1 MRLIP
6 LAGSVSVFSSSLE
19 YSSGSSTM
27 RGASEHLVLGLLG
40 ASCLPAF
47 EAKAE
52 RFTRAECLACQK
64 ECDGKFCPKVCAG
77 LTATGEEMTCALDK
91 DCLDNSIDPYG
102 GMGCNVRRPAP

>member
-1 MRLIP
+1 M
-6 LAGSVSVFSSSLE
+6 
-19 YSSGSSTM
+19 
-27 RGASEHLVLGLLG
+27 GAARSSEHLLLALLAG
-40 ASCLPAF
+40 SCLPAF

-77 LTATGEEMTCALDK
+77 LTAMGEEMTCALDK
-91 DCLDNSIDPYG
+91 DCLDNAIDPYG

>member
-1 MRLIP
+1 MERAVP
-6 LAGSVSVFSSSLE
+6 L
-19 YSSGSSTM
+19 
-27 RGASEHLVLGLLG
+27 LLALLA
-40 ASCLPAF
+40 ASCLPAV

-77 LTATGEEMTCALDK
+77 LTRSERDGLALGQG
-91 DCLDNSIDPYG
+91 CLDNSIDPYG

>member
-1 MRLIP
+1 MERAVP
-6 LAGSVSVFSSSLE
+6 LRARS
-19 YSSGSSTM
+19 
-27 RGASEHLVLGLLG
+27 SEHLLL
-40 ASCLPAF
+40 ALLAPSCLPAV

-77 LTATGEEMTCALDK
+77 LTAMGEEMTCALDK
-91 DCLDNSIDPYG
+91 DCLDNAIDPYG

>member
-1 MRLIP
+1 MLRSPPLQRSLRSPHRLLL
-6 LAGSVSVFSSSLE
+6 LA
-19 YSSGSSTM
+19 
-27 RGASEHLVLGLLG
+27 LLA

-77 LTATGEEMTCALDK
+77 LTAMGEEMTCALDK
-91 DCLDNSIDPYG
+91 DCLDNAIDPYG

>member
-1 MRLIP
+1 MLSQVMSNDKFVPHP
-6 LAGSVSVFSSSLE
+6 LNAKGL
-19 YSSGSSTM
+19 
-27 RGASEHLVLGLLG
+27 HVLLALLA

-77 LTATGEEMTCALDK
+77 LTAMGEEMTCALDK
-91 DCLDNSIDPYG
+91 DCLDNAIDPYG